1 MRSKLTPEM
10 LQEAKKNGWSASQ
23 TARQYG
29 VHRSSV
35 ADAAER
41 YGIALPYAVNSP
53 YKALATRK
61 KKKKT
66 PLDLGGSDVRVKAFS
81 AHPTA
86 IARAARNMG
95 VTL

>member
-1 MRSKLTPEM
+1 MQIKLTPEM
-10 LQEAKKNGWSASQ
+10 LQEAEKNGWSASQ
-23 TARQYG
+23 AARQYG
-29 VHRSSV
+29 VHHSSV
-35 ADAAER
+35 ANAAER